1 MTRRLLGCLMLLTL
15 SAPSGA
21 AELEVETLTAGLEYP
36 WSLAF
41 VDEGDLLI
49 TERPG
54 RLRRFRDGQL
64 SEPIQ
69 GLPEVYAAGQ
79 GGLLEVLLDPD
90 FASNQRVYLSYAH
103 GSPEA
108 NATRVAR
115 ARLHGTQLIDLEVI
129 FTARPWKNT
138 PVHYGGRMCFRADG
152 TLMLG
157 LGDGFDYREAAQD
170 LSSDL
175 GKIIRIH
182 PDGVI
187 PENNPMADRRGA
199 LGEIYS
205 YGHRNVQ
212 GMACDPG
219 SNRLI
224 AHEHGPRGGDEL
236 NQIVAG
242 GNYGWPLATFGLDY
256 SGAQISPFTK
266 IERSRQPLTHWTPS
280 IAPSGMAVVRGEMF
294 KAWEGDLL
302 ITALAARAL
311 YRVRLEGRRVI
322 ESEQL
327 LTELDER
334 LRDVRVGPDGAVY
347 LLTDSAQGRL
357 LRVGP
362 APSP

>member
-115 ARLHGTQLIDLEVI
+115 ARLHGTQL
-129 FTARPWKNT
+129 
-138 PVHYGGRMCFRADG
+138 
-152 TLMLG
+152 
-157 LGDGFDYREAAQD
+157 
-170 LSSDL
+170 SD
-175 GKIIRIH
+175 
-182 PDGVI
+182 
-187 PENNPMADRRGA
+187 
-199 LGEIYS
+199 
-205 YGHRNVQ
+205 
-212 GMACDPG
+212 
-219 SNRLI
+219 
-224 AHEHGPRGGDEL
+224 
-236 NQIVAG
+236 
-242 GNYGWPLATFGLDY
+242 
-256 SGAQISPFTK
+256 
-266 IERSRQPLTHWTPS
+266 
-280 IAPSGMAVVRGEMF
+280 
-294 KAWEGDLL
+294 
-302 ITALAARAL
+302 
-311 YRVRLEGRRVI
+311 
-322 ESEQL
+322 
-327 LTELDER
+327 
-334 LRDVRVGPDGAVY
+334 
-347 LLTDSAQGRL
+347 
-357 LRVGP
+357 
-362 APSP
+362 